1 MMADNIVQ
9 GLFGLSPYDVQQ
21 ARLQDTNT
29 QALQYAKL
37 DPFQKANM
45 SLYQAGSGLGRMGA
59 GMLGMVDP
67 KEQEAQIAEMGQAQ
81 IDHSTPE
88 GLLKGAEMFNQV
100 GNPKMAMMYAQAAQA
115 MRAKNADIEKDKAYS
130 NYYNRDMTQSG
141 LSKLNQKDYTS
152 ESFAIF
158 LETGNRADLVPI
170 EKGYTV
176 PQGGVRFDA
185 KGNIVASAPFDP
197 RFAPAPSTTEII
209 NPNNPKEILTID
221 TRQTNAEKIKAG
233 DNTGILGIKKGDSS
247 DIETIDMGLPRPTNL
262 PWSRIS
268 DDKSRAV
275 MQRNVYATD
284 SKTLEKDKENAKIL
298 TNFSADADRFI
309 ELNRNVPTGSAIDK
323 VPGGKWLAS
332 FGTDNAEMQ
341 SITAKTAPNMR
352 PQGAGSTSNWDASQ
366 YERATLSVEK
376 PGKTNLNIA
385 KAMKARA
392 QNENDFVD
400 FRQAYLEQ
408 NQTLAGSDKYW
419 DAYSKANPIF
429 DKNKPGSLA
438 LNENRIPWRDYFL
451 KNSINGSN
459 PNNNNVNETKKS
471 APSLQHMI
479 NKHTNG

>member
-1 MMADNIVQ
+1 MAENIVS

-21 ARLQDTNT
+21 SRIQDTNA
-29 QALQYAKL
+29 QAFQYAKL

-45 SLYQAGSGLGRMGA
+45 SLYQAGGGLGRIGA

-67 KEQEAQIAEMGQAQ
+67 KEQEAQVAEMGQAQ

-88 GLLKGAEMFNQV
+88 GLLEGAKMFNQV

-115 MRAKNADIEKDKAYS
+115 MEAKNADIAKDKAYS

-141 LSKLNQKDYTS
+141 LSKLNQKDFTP

-170 EKGYTV
+170 AKDYTLA
-176 PQGGVRFDA
+176 PGATRMSGGNGVVFTA
-185 KGNIVASAPFDP
+185 PAIPFDP

-209 NPNNPKEILTID
+209 NPNNPKETLTID
-221 TRQTNAEKIKAG
+221 ARQTNEEKIKSG
-233 DNTGILGIKKGDSS
+233 DKTGIIGVKKADTT
-247 DIETIDMGLPRPTNL
+247 DIETVDMGLPRPINL
-262 PWSRIS
+262 PWSRIG
-268 DDKSRAV
+268 DEKSRAV
-275 MQRNVYATD
+275 MQRNIYAND
-284 SKTLEKDKENAKIL
+284 SKILEKDKENAKIL
-298 TNFSADADRFI
+298 TNFSADADRFVD
-309 ELNRNVPTGSAIDK
+309 LNKLSKTGSIADK
-323 VPGGKWLAS
+323 FSVGKWVTSLGA
-332 FGTDNAEMQ
+332 DNAEMQ

-376 PGKTNLNIA
+376 PGTTNQNIA

-408 NQTLAGSDKYW
+408 NQTLAGADKYW
-419 DAYSKANPIF
+419 DAYSKDNPIF
-429 DKNKPGSLA
+429 DNKKPGSLQ
-438 LNENRIPWRDYFL
+438 LNRNRMPWRDYFL
-451 KNSINGSN
+451 KNSANT
-459 PNNNNVNETKKS
+459 NNVIKTADDFIKAQK
-471 APSLQHMI
+471 
-479 NKHTNG
+479 